1 MELIKVLKNKI
12 IIIKLFILIYCY
24 INIFIYNRVMF
35 NIIKE
40 NINMG
45 KLNYTID
52 LLAND
57 KKIIANN
64 TKSFYRNI
72 YRVFA
77 LIGMFTTCLL
87 MFVLIDLIIKGVM

>member
-1 MELIKVLKNKI
+1 
-12 IIIKLFILIYCY
+12 
-24 INIFIYNRVMF
+24 
-35 NIIKE
+35 
-40 NINMG
+40 MG

-57 KKIIANN
+57 KKIIAYN
-64 TKSFYRNI
+64 TRRFYKNI